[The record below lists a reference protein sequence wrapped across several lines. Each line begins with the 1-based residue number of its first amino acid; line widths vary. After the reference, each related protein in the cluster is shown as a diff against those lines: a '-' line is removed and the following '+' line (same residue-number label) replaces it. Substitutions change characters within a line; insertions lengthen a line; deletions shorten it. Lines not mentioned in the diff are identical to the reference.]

1 MEQEE
6 EQDAWATGFGEPEED
21 PELADAM
28 ADYDGRLGPEG
39 RYQLE
44 EGFEVP
50 EHQLLRPNELG
61 PKDDLAGGDDD

>member
-6 EQDAWATGFGEPEED
+6 EQDAWNAGFGAPEED

-50 EHQLLRPNELG
+50 EHQLLGPNELG